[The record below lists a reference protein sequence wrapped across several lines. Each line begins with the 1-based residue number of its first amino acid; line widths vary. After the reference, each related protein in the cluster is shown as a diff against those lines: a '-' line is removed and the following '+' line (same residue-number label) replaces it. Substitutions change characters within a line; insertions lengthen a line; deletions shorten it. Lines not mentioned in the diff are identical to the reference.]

1 MKRPNRVFAPV
12 IIAGITVGFLASA
25 YKFVV
30 AKSSPSKDKSM
41 QKTEKMP
48 SSEAANSSD
57 EQH

>member
-1 MKRPNRVFAPV
+1 
-12 IIAGITVGFLASA
+12 
-25 YKFVV
+25 V

-41 QKTEKMP
+41 QKTQKMP